1 MIYLTIS
8 ISMALRF
15 NYDNDRMLIGNWLP
29 GGGGE
34 FMLRCLSMSKH
45 MVLFGDTI
53 EIRSQ
58 IANPGDY
65 DLKLAVF
72 SGQGKKTSEDKKWHK
87 HFRTSNQWF
96 AALGKINDDT
106 KIEGQFTETL
116 FSDAHL
122 ASREFYDQFWR
133 PVACEVS
140 NAGLGFGIKTHL
152 LREMKGLMH
161 ILPMAKVAIGESSSN
176 WQKKNENKIDMV
188 YARLYDPLLQDI
200 PSDINGARL
209 HIDDMM
215 SSDSLFLQQME
226 SAYRSLKLDDYK
238 QCRDHLREMRKI
250 YLSWHLNIDL

>member
-1 MIYLTIS
+1 MD
-8 ISMALRF
+8 LRF
-15 NYDNDRMLIGNWLP
+15 NYNNDRILIGNWSP
-29 GGGGE
+29 GAGGE

-45 MVLFGDTI
+45 MVLMGDTA

-58 IANPGDY
+58 ISDPDDY
-65 DLKLAVF
+65 DLKLKIF
-72 SGQGKKTSEDKKWHK
+72 SRQGKKPGEKDRWHK
-87 HFRTSNQWF
+87 HFINSNQWL
-96 AALGKINDDT
+96 AALGPNNDDT
-106 KIEGQFTETL
+106 SIEGQFTEAL

-140 NAGLGFGIKTHL
+140 NSGLGFGIKTHL

-161 ILPMAKVAIGESSSN
+161 ILPMAKVAISESSSI
-176 WQKKNENKIDMV
+176 WQKKNENKIDME

-209 HIDDMM
+209 HIDAMM

-226 SAYRSLKLDDYK
+226 NAYRILKLDDFK
-238 QCRDHLREMRKI
+238 KCKDHLTRMRKI
-250 YLSWHLNIDL
+250 YLSWHFID